1 MSIVNSILIIGLGMI
16 GSSIALSSKSK
27 GLKVSGFD
35 LDASINNIALKD
47 NIIDNTAE
55 SLEEINSQEYIKDID
70 LVVIAVP
77 PKQTLDVILN
87 LDQIWN
93 TKTTITDTSSVKNH
107 IKLDDKVSNIVLSH
121 PIAGSDKSGLNAA
134 DKNLF
139 TNRKS
144 VICNPFE
151 ADKDHIDRVDTFWRD
166 ALQMRTS
173 VMSVSEHDLIFAM
186 TSHLPHLI
194 SYALIDSI
202 RLSPTQVGD
211 NAGGGLK
218 EFLRLSGSNSEMWRD
233 VFILNRVDLIKALAG
248 MQVSLNNLLELITE
262 SKEIPDVFSH
272 LEMLKDEL
280 DEIKSFKED
289 KF

>member
-1 MSIVNSILIIGLGMI
+1 MSNVNSILIIGLGMI

-35 LDASINNIALKD
+35 LDASINDIALKD
-47 NIIDNTAE
+47 NIIDNSAE

-77 PKQTLDVILN
+77 PKQTLDVISN

-139 TNRKS
+139 TNRKN
-144 VICNPFE
+144 VICNPFD
-151 ADKDHIDRVDTFWRD
+151 ADKDHIDRVETFWRD

-280 DEIKSFKED
+280 DEIKLFKED

>member
-1 MSIVNSILIIGLGMI
+1 MSNVNSILIIGLGMI

-35 LDASINNIALKD
+35 LDASINDIALKD
-47 NIIDNTAE
+47 NIIDNSAE

-151 ADKDHIDRVDTFWRD
+151 ADKDHIDRVETFWRD

>member
-1 MSIVNSILIIGLGMI
+1 MSNVNSILIIGLGMI

-35 LDASINNIALKD
+35 LDASINDIALKD
-47 NIIDNTAE
+47 NIIDNSAE
-55 SLEEINSQEYIKDID
+55 SLEEINSLEYIKDID

-77 PKQTLDVILN
+77 PKHTLDVILN

-151 ADKDHIDRVDTFWRD
+151 ADKDHIDRVETFWRD

-173 VMSVSEHDLIFAM
+173 IMSVSEHDLIFAM

>member
-1 MSIVNSILIIGLGMI
+1 MSNVNSILIIGLGMI

-27 GLKVSGFD
+27 GLKVCGFD
-35 LDASINNIALKD
+35 LDSSINDIAIKD
-47 NIIDNTAE
+47 NIIDKSAE
-55 SLEEINSQEYIKDID
+55 SLEEINSLEYIKDID

-93 TKTTITDTSSVKNH
+93 SKTTITETSSVKNH

-121 PIAGSDKSGLNAA
+121 PIAGSDKSGLNGA

-139 TNRKS
+139 TNRKN

-151 ADKDHIDRVDTFWRD
+151 ADKEHIDRVETFWRD

-218 EFLRLSGSNSEMWRD
+218 EFLRLSGSNPEMWRD
-233 VFILNRVDLIKALAG
+233 IFILNRVDLIKALAG

>member
-1 MSIVNSILIIGLGMI
+1 MSNVNSILIIGLGMI

-47 NIIDNTAE
+47 NIIDNSAE

-151 ADKDHIDRVDTFWRD
+151 ADKDHIDRVETFWRD

>member
-1 MSIVNSILIIGLGMI
+1 MSNVNSILIIGLGMI

-35 LDASINNIALKD
+35 LDASINDIALKD
-47 NIIDNTAE
+47 NIIDNSAE
-55 SLEEINSQEYIKDID
+55 SLEEINSLEYIKDID

-77 PKQTLDVILN
+77 PKHTLDVILN

-151 ADKDHIDRVDTFWRD
+151 ADKDHIDRVETFWRD

-173 VMSVSEHDLIFAM
+173 IMSVSEHDLIFAM

-202 RLSPTQVGD
+202 RLSLTQVGD

-289 KF
+289 RF